1 MLFLTSLKTQ
11 YENLGDQAIGAVMVA
26 RASQVAGMA
35 CLIDGVPGDYLAEFK
50 ALVAQLGGRDVAYVG
65 RNDAMKRVARTLL
78 TGRRVGLFFSPG
90 DIRADRSA
98 KARQALV
105 AAARALGRFRFAQ
118 VGTSYASVG
127 AENTQLFRVLAAAGH
142 PVTVRDATS
151 RARLAAAG
159 VTLPIVPDLAFGLPT
174 RAYSGGKH
182 AVFAFRETEGV
193 STEDLVAR
201 LQPLVAHV
209 RAAGLEPVLFWQVA
223 RDAPLARTLSERLG
237 LPNLNADDRRPTYA
251 EAAAVYAGA
260 AAMFSNRLHSLLVAA
275 AQGALPFATLHPAE
289 IKVRGVFDH
298 AGIAHLVSS
307 TAAEDQA
314 AFARASA
321 DMDAQRTR
329 VAEAFARERA
339 LLDAYFARV
348 AG

>member
-26 RASQVAGMA
+26 RASRVARMA
-35 CLIDGVPGDYLAEFK
+35 CLIDGVPAEYLAEFK

-65 RNDAMKRVARTLL
+65 RNDALKLVARTLL

-98 KARQALV
+98 KTRQAMV

-127 AENTQLFRVLAAAGH
+127 PENAQLFRVLAAAGH
-142 PVTVRDATS
+142 PITVRDSVS

-174 RAYSGGKH
+174 VPHAGGQR
-182 AVFAFRETEGV
+182 AVFAFRDTEGV
-193 STEDLVAR
+193 STDALAAR
-201 LQPLVAHV
+201 LTPLVAQV
-209 RAAGLEPVLFWQVA
+209 REAGMEPVLFWQVA
-223 RDAPLARTLSERLG
+223 RDADLARALAERLAI
-237 LPNLNADDRRPTYA
+237 PNLNTDDRRPTYA
-251 EAAAVYAGA
+251 EAAAVYGGA

-275 AQGALPFATLHPAE
+275 AHGAVPFATLHPAE

-298 AGIAHLVSS
+298 AALPHLVSS
-307 TAAEDQA
+307 TPDEDQA
-314 AFARASA
+314 AFARAAA
-321 DMDAQRTR
+321 DMDAQRAR

-339 LLDAYFARV
+339 LLDDYFARV

>member
-26 RASQVAGMA
+26 RASQAVHMA
-35 CLIDGVPGDYLAEFK
+35 CLIDGVPADYLAEFK

-65 RNDAMKRVARTLL
+65 RGDALKLVARTLL
-78 TGRRVGLFFSPG
+78 AGRRVGLFFSPG

-98 KARQALV
+98 KTRQAIV

-127 AENTQLFRVLAAAGH
+127 PENAQLFRVLAAAGH
-142 PVTVRDATS
+142 PVTVRDGTS

-174 RAYSGGKH
+174 NAHAGGRR

-193 STEDLVAR
+193 STDDLVAR
-201 LQPLVAHV
+201 LARLVAQV

-223 RDAPLARTLSERLG
+223 RDAALARTLAERLAI
-237 LPNLNADDRRPTYA
+237 PNLNADDRRPTYA
-251 EAAAVYAGA
+251 QAAAVYAGA

-298 AGIAHLVSS
+298 AGLTHLVSS
-307 TAAEDQA
+307 TPEEDA
-314 AFARASA
+314 DTFVRASA

-339 LLDAYFARV
+339 LLDGYFARV